1 MTASSFDLRV
11 RSLSLEA
18 DAILSVE
25 LDDPTGA
32 DLPGWEP
39 GAHIDVQFAPGL
51 VRQYS
56 LCGNPGEPSAYR
68 IAVLRE
74 SQSRGGSSYVHD
86 RLRPGDLVSVRA
98 LRNNF
103 PLVVAQRYIF
113 VAGGIGITPLLPMIH
128 QIQQSEA
135 DWHLLYLGRRR
146 GSMAF
151 LSDPAITD
159 PRCSVITKNPDVAD
173 QSTLDSALS
182 AVDDDVAVYCCGPER
197 LLDDIEGRAA
207 LWPAGALHVERFHPK
222 MEQTGASTDNAGFVV
237 ECYRSGREVE
247 VGADETVLSAL
258 RAAGLEVSS
267 SCEEGVCGACELKV
281 LAGDVEHRD
290 SVLTDAERQ
299 TSDTMMVCCS
309 RARSPRLV
317 LDI

>member
-1 MTASSFDLRV
+1 MTASGFDLRV
-11 RSLSLEA
+11 RSLTLEA
-18 DAILSVE
+18 DDILSVV
-25 LDDPTGA
+25 LDDPNGA

-39 GAHIDVQFAPGL
+39 GAHIDVQLSPGL

-56 LCGNPGEPSAYR
+56 LCGEPGEPSSYR
-68 IAVLRE
+68 IAVRRE
-74 SQSRGGSSYVHD
+74 AQSRGGSSYVHE

-98 LRNNF
+98 VRNNF

-113 VAGGIGITPLLPMIH
+113 VAGGIGITPVLPMIH
-128 QIQQSEA
+128 QVQHRGA
-135 DWHLLYLGRRR
+135 DWRLLYLGRQRR
-146 GSMAF
+146 SMAF
-151 LSDPAITD
+151 LTDSAVTD
-159 PRCSVITKNPDVAD
+159 PRCSVITKDLDDARRLA
-173 QSTLDSALS
+173 LDSALGDIDGN
-182 AVDDDVAVYCCGPER
+182 AAVYCCGPER
-197 LLDDIEGRAA
+197 LLDDVEGRAA
-207 LWPAGALHVERFHPK
+207 LWPTGVLHVERFHPK
-222 MEQTGASTDNAGFVV
+222 QDQAGANSENAGFVV
-237 ECYRSGREVE
+237 ECHRSGREVK
-247 VGADETVLSAL
+247 VGVDETVLSAL